1 MKNTN
6 KISFVVALALV
17 AGLCLPGLA
26 VAHDGPHDV
35 IEVEK
40 VAREPVVPG
49 KESPITAPLL
59 DDKSLNNA
67 LFLLQIQQELKAS
80 YAEYKK
86 LNGVISTTQDKV
98 IHTKDEIG
106 TLREQIIAFQRE
118 ITLSEEKIHNVA
130 QQIGLQEK
138 ELSILQQEVTERS
151 VALEEQKKLL
161 ADYMRMLYLNENRF
175 RGDIGSDE
183 RISSA
188 KLILSD
194 VNIGETLREMNTLD
208 MLQYR
213 GQLLLEQLQGAQ
225 EAILEIHALILQ
237 KKTRLDVLKNN
248 LIAEKQHM
256 KDGQEAKAALLRIT
270 HGEQQQYE
278 KLIAESMQQQ
288 EEAILQIGA
297 LQDNFNY
304 VKNNLSRLGNSVS
317 GNELQ
322 KLLDTRTQEILEFQ
336 AMSDSNSVL
345 QWPVKPSRG
354 ISAYFHDS
362 SYKARFGVGHQ
373 AIDIPTY
380 QNTQIVAPKEG
391 YVYKTKD
398 NGMGYSY
405 IILSHKDKLMTVY
418 GHVASIQVK
427 EGQFVRA
434 GDIIG
439 LTGGMPGTKGAGY
452 MTTGPHLH
460 LEVIKNGKHVDP
472 LDYLP
477 LTKLPLNSLP
487 EKYTRRVEEQRIQEK
502 HEEISG
508 NSNDSDDGSKLSP
521 EEQMLIDAS
530 VEQSGR
536 DEIEAYRR
544 IFGISKDSDTV
555 QP

>member
-17 AGLCLPGLA
+17 AELCLPGLA
-26 VAHDGPHDV
+26 VADDGPHGDV
-35 IEVEK
+35 EEVEK
-40 VAREPVVPG
+40 VAREPEKPMPV
-49 KESPITAPLL
+49 SLL
-59 DDKSLNNA
+59 DEKSLNNA

-98 IHTKDEIG
+98 IDTKDTIG

-138 ELSILQQEVTERS
+138 ELSILQQEVADRG

-161 ADYMRMLYLNENRF
+161 SDYMRMLYLNENRF
-175 RGDIGSDE
+175 RGDVGSDE

-237 KKTRLDVLKNN
+237 KKSRLDILKNN

-256 KDGQEAKAALLRIT
+256 KNGQEGRAALLRIT
-270 HGEQQQYE
+270 HGEQKNYE
-278 KLIAESMQQQ
+278 KLIAESLVQQ
-288 EEAILQIGA
+288 EEAILQISA

-322 KLLDTRTQEILEFQ
+322 KLLDARTQEILEFQ
-336 AMSDSNSVL
+336 AMSDSNSAL

-354 ISAYFHDS
+354 ISAYFQDS

-418 GHVASIQVK
+418 GHLSSIQVK

-460 LEVIKNGKHVDP
+460 FEVIKHGKHVDP
-472 LDYLP
+472 LDYMP

-502 HEEISG
+502 QEEITGDSG
-508 NSNDSDDGSKLSP
+508 DGSKLSP
-521 EEQMLIDAS
+521 EEQTLIDTS

-536 DEIEAYRR
+536 DEVEAYRR
-544 IFGISKDSDTV
+544 IFGIPKDSDTV

>member
-1 MKNTN
+1 MKNTHQ
-6 KISFVVALALV
+6 ISFVVALALV
-17 AGLCLPGLA
+17 AVSSLPGLA
-26 VAHDGPHDV
+26 VADDGPHDE
-35 IEVEK
+35 IIVEK
-40 VAREPVVPG
+40 VEREKGEEKPMPV
-49 KESPITAPLL
+49 SLL
-59 DDKSLNNA
+59 DEKSLNNA
-67 LFLLQIQQELKAS
+67 LFLFQIQQELKTS

-86 LNGVISTTQDKV
+86 LNSVISTTQDKV
-98 IHTKDEIG
+98 LDGNDTIG
-106 TLREQIIAFQRE
+106 TLREQIISFQRE
-118 ITLSEEKIHNVA
+118 ITLSEEKIHSIA

-138 ELSILQQEVTERS
+138 ELSILQQEVADRG

-175 RGDIGSDE
+175 RGDVGSDE
-183 RISSA
+183 KISSA

-237 KKTRLDVLKNN
+237 KKTRLDVLKNV
-248 LIAEKQHM
+248 IVAERQHLR
-256 KDGQEAKAALLRIT
+256 DGQEAKTALLRIT
-270 HGEQQQYE
+270 HGEQQNYE
-278 KLIAESMQQQ
+278 KLIAESLVQQD
-288 EEAILQIGA
+288 EAILQIGA

-317 GNELQ
+317 GNDLQ
-322 KLLDTRTQEILEFQ
+322 KLLDARTQEILEFQ
-336 AMSDSNSVL
+336 AMSDSNSEL

-362 SYKARFGVGHQ
+362 NYKARFGVGHQ

-391 YVYKTKD
+391 FVYKTKD
-398 NGMGYSY
+398 NGLGYSY
-405 IILSHKDKLMTVY
+405 IILSHKNKLMTVY

-460 LEVIKNGKHVDP
+460 FEVIKNGTHVDP
-472 LDYLP
+472 LDYMP

-487 EKYTRRVEEQRIQEK
+487 EKYARHVEEQRIQEK
-502 HEEISG
+502 QDEISG
-508 NSNDSDDGSKLSP
+508 NDSGDGSELSR
-521 EEQMLIDAS
+521 EEQSVIDAS

-544 IFGISKDSDTV
+544 IFGIPKDSDTV
-555 QP
+555 KP